1 MDLKGTLVFYAL
13 ITWSGSSGYGLE
25 GTLVFYA
32 LITWSGSSGY
42 GLEGNTCVL
51 CINNMERIL
60 WLWA

>member
-1 MDLKGTLVFYAL
+1 MFYAL